1 MNKEILEHCKKEIHG
16 FLEKNFIRP
25 SKSPWS
31 CSAFYVNNA
40 NEKEMSEELKEQIAK
55 ILLETS
61 DEEENIEEIEE
72 ETNTSDD
79 EEINEIECDEEN
91 CDENC
96 ICRYTINVISKELKR
111 TLEMID
117 SIENPE
123 EKFKWLTLVKND
135 LLKEEMRNEVSP

>member
-1 MNKEILEHCKKEIHG
+1 
-16 FLEKNFIRP
+16 
-25 SKSPWS
+25 
-31 CSAFYVNNA
+31 
-40 NEKEMSEELKEQIAK
+40 MSEELKEQIAK

-79 EEINEIECDEEN
+79 EGINEIECDEEN

-135 LLKEEMRNEVSP
+135 LLKEEIKVLNV